1 MRLAVRDLRGAGL
14 SAELKPGEPA
24 LAVVSSDVYSEHI
37 FYCIRNARIEIFE
50 RWRSKRT
57 EGAVI
62 FQELGCGCAAAVCYS
77 AHHGEHLAGIG
88 KSLILTYAR
97 PAAVDAD
104 RILEGEIAL
113 GDIYSVYRYALV
125 EADLLGGLCQRVV
138 AELLGNAGEG
148 AVAGFA
154 QRLLEI
160 DLSVDGV
167 ALDDTR
173 RGLVLTGAGKGAR
186 IYIGYFL

>member
-24 LAVVSSDVYSEHI
+24 LAVVSSDVCSEHI
-37 FYCIRNARIEIFE
+37 FYCVRNARIEIFE
-50 RWRSKRT
+50 SGRSKRT
-57 EGAVI
+57 EGTVI
-62 FQELGCGCAAAVCYS
+62 FQELGYGCAAAVCYS
-77 AHHGEHLAGIG
+77 AHHGEHLTGIG

-154 QRLLEI
+154 QRN
-160 DLSVDGV
+160 
-167 ALDDTR
+167 
-173 RGLVLTGAGKGAR
+173 
-186 IYIGYFL
+186 